1 MTKLKESF
9 HKKFSE
15 ARKDTSIACLPD
27 TGISE
32 KIILDKVA
40 LFAQKSKKYYTNGG
54 NTSGAVY
61 TKDESHWEFLA
72 DVMKKSI
79 ISNPLHIEEFIY
91 VT

>member
-1 MTKLKESF
+1 LLCAVQYIFDGIKDLTFDKIKSSAFKLAKKYIPAVKNQIQKEMTKLKESF

-40 LFAQKSKKYYTNGG
+40 LFA
-54 NTSGAVY
+54 
-61 TKDESHWEFLA
+61 
-72 DVMKKSI
+72 
-79 ISNPLHIEEFIY
+79 
-91 VT
+91 